1 MHPFLWLLLVAEPSQ
16 PTWLELGSGACAY
29 LLYCLVPL
37 AVLGLALYLT
47 LYLPLKRC
55 QRSEILLDILEH
67 GHQSGLDPVQT
78 ILQASR
84 TRDAQLGLP
93 FHHLAAHLENHLSL
107 ASALKNVPGLMPSK
121 MVAFFRIAEETGE
134 WQHVY
139 PACRILLR
147 DRMSRIRSEESFAL
161 AGTTIVNPCLFMTAF
176 SLHYTLPTLREIA
189 KSLKPSDTLPLLLA
203 SNYASAI
210 FWVAGSVCAG
220 VMVFYV
226 LATMLNS
233 LAEDLP
239 EAVTSAVVHRLF
251 YRFPWHR
258 DRTWRDF
265 SALLSLLL
273 DAHVPESRAVSLA
286 AQASGNLW
294 FAKRAQGVIAALA
307 DGVALTEAMRK
318 LDAADEFHWR
328 LANAARSGSSFGRS
342 IAGWLESLDARAF
355 QAEQWATQLVTAGL
369 VLLNGLMMGLIAFW
383 LYWLIVNINS

>member
-1 MHPFLWLLLVAEPSQ
+1 MHPFLWLVLVAEFSQ
-16 PTWLELGSGACAY
+16 PTWLEMGSGACAY

-37 AVLGLALYLT
+37 AVIGIGLYLT
-47 LYLPLKRC
+47 LYIPLKRC

-107 ASALKNVPGLMPSK
+107 ATAVKNVPGLMPSK
-121 MVAFFRIAEETGE
+121 MVGFFRIAEETGE
-134 WQHVY
+134 WQQVY

-161 AGTTIVNPCLFMTAF
+161 AGITILNPCLFITAF
-176 SLHYTLPTLREIA
+176 SLHHTLPALREIA
-189 KSLKPSDTLPLLLA
+189 KSLKASDKLPLLLA

-210 FWVAGSVCAG
+210 LLAAGLVCAG
-220 VMVFYV
+220 AMAFYF
-226 LATMLNS
+226 LATMLDS
-233 LAEDLP
+233 LAQALP
-239 EAVTSAVVHRLF
+239 EAVPTAVHRLF
-251 YRFPWHR
+251 YRLPWHR

-265 SALLSLLL
+265 SAMLSLLL

-294 FAKRAQGVIAALA
+294 FAKRAQGAIAALA
-307 DGVALTEAMRK
+307 DGVVMTEAVRK

-328 LANAARSGSSFGRS
+328 LANAARPGSSFVRS

-355 QAEQWATQLVTAGL
+355 QAELWATQLVTTGL
-369 VLLNGLMMGLIAFW
+369 VLLNGLMMGMIAFW